1 MEEDPPPAIIESD
14 HSAGRRARE
23 VYRYF
28 KPERLSAIYGDASPS
43 SSTSSSSR
51 RGRDSRGSFATHQ
64 RNVPSVSP
72 QPSTSLNSQDST
84 TCAPLEPLGES
95 MTLGD
100 PSSTLNSFAQ
110 LAALRLDVDRVF
122 IR

>member
-1 MEEDPPPAIIESD
+1 MEEVSPPAIIETD

-28 KPERLSAIYGDASPS
+28 KPERLSASYGDASPS
-43 SSTSSSSR
+43 SGTSSSR